1 MNLHTNMNTEEK
13 HGGFT
18 LLELL
23 IVVSIIAILS
33 VALIF
38 VLNPAETLRKSRDAQ
53 RIADLATM
61 KSSLGIYTTSTT
73 SPQLAGTSNTACKT
87 GSGSGSYAASDLIYY
102 SLSISSDITDTLFD
116 GSSTI
121 DQPAPSQVV
130 SASVNLTD
138 GTGWLP
144 VNFDS
149 LIGGSP
155 ISNLPIDPVNVISSL
170 SAVSGAIVGNNPP
183 DYVYRYAC
191 NATSLT
197 YEIDAILE
205 SETYTVT
212 DNKMAKDGG
221 NNSAY
226 YEIGTNLKILG
237 TGTDF

>member
-1 MNLHTNMNTEEK
+1 MNLQTNMNTDEK
-13 HGGFT
+13 RGGFT

-73 SPQLAGTSNTACKT
+73 SPQLAGTNNTACKA
-87 GSGSGSYAASDLIYY
+87 GSGSGTYAASDLIYY
-102 SLSISSDITDTLFD
+102 SLSSASDITDTLLD
-116 GSSTI
+116 GSSTV
-121 DQPAPSQVV
+121 DQPAPSQV
-130 SASVNLTD
+130 AAANLNLTD

-170 SAVSGAIVGNNPP
+170 TAVSGVAGANPP

-191 NATSLT
+191 NSSSLT

-226 YEIGTNLKILG
+226 YEVGTNLKILG